1 MASPFGSIDNIRIR
15 ISTLESELRD
25 LREQLALAE
34 GFADKNVPSV
44 PSPVLP
50 CNGKENPAINDWRW
64 PLAAEE
70 YTRLNPNPRYVTHP
84 EHLTSVTSV
93 KLIENYDVVLD
104 CTDHPTSR
112 YLISDAAVL
121 VGRPLV
127 SASAL
132 RTDGQLM
139 VLNNPPNNHGK
150 ADGGPCYRCVFPK
163 PPPAESVVACGEGG
177 ILGPVVGVM
186 GVLMALEAIKIIA
199 STNKTVEGNIAGG
212 LSGDTPSMLLFSAY
226 NNPPFRSVRLRGKRA
241 RCIACSDAATI
252 TKEALAS
259 GSLDYAVFCGI
270 KKQIAVL
277 DESERVK
284 VKDVLESKHNGK
296 APIILDV
303 RDATQFDICHIDGS
317 INVPYSLIESAFRAR
332 QNKDSEDQSLGALCN
347 ALSQPQTRPGDI
359 SIYCLCRFGND
370 SQLAVRRLKQLG
382 FDSDGKRWIGDVK
395 GGLSS
400 WKRDV
405 DPSWPEY

>member
-1 MASPFGSIDNIRIR
+1 M
-15 ISTLESELRD
+15 
-25 LREQLALAE
+25 
-34 GFADKNVPSV
+34 
-44 PSPVLP
+44 
-50 CNGKENPAINDWRW
+50 
-64 PLAAEE
+64 
-70 YTRLNPNPRYVTHP
+70 
-84 EHLTSVTSV
+84 TSV

-139 VLNNPPNNHGK
+139 VLNNPLNNHGN
-150 ADGGPCYRCVFPK
+150 ANGGPCYRCVFPK
-163 PPPAESVVACGEGG
+163 PPPAESVIACGEGG

-199 STNKTVEGNIAGG
+199 STNKTVGENAPGG
-212 LSGDTPSMLLFSAY
+212 LSGTTGDTPSMLLFSAH
-226 NNPPFRSVRLRGKRA
+226 NNPPFRTVRLLGKRA

-252 TKEALAS
+252 TKESLAS
-259 GSLDYAVFCGI
+259 GSLDYTVFCGI
-270 KKQIAVL
+270 NKQIAVL

-284 VKDVLESKHNGK
+284 AKDVLESNHNGK
-296 APIILDV
+296 IPLILDV
-303 RDATQFDICHIDGS
+303 RDATQFGICHIDGS
-317 INVPYSLIESAFRAR
+317 INVPYSLIESASRAR
-332 QNKDSEDQSLGALCN
+332 QDQDSEDRSLGALRD
-347 ALSQPQTRPGDI
+347 ALSQSETRSEDS
-359 SIYCLCRFGND
+359 SIYVLCRFGND
-370 SQLAVRRLKQLG
+370 SQLAVRKLKQLG
-382 FDSDGKRWIGDVK
+382 FDNDGRRRIEDVK
-395 GGLSS
+395 GGLLS